1 MVRSGPH
8 LALPLKQTCRFSGD
22 AAGARSRLSGS
33 RHHLQPKEMLRLSP
47 KRIRY
52 IYLLIKKKNYHPHLW
67 ANLLSDITD
76 FGIEIR
82 YFVRMSGISACTV
95 LNVGLHSQLELF
107 KLQRQ

>member
-33 RHHLQPKEMLRLSP
+33 PHHSQPKRNV
-47 KRIRY
+47 K
-52 IYLLIKKKNYHPHLW
+52 IKSKKDQISIFIDQNKNYHPHLW

-95 LNVGLHSQLELF
+95 LNVGLRSQLEIF
-107 KLQRQ
+107 KRQ